1 MKTKICGVTNKED
14 AIWAINYGAD
24 YVGLNFFKESPR
36 HVTAGTAAKWVSE
49 VPPFAN
55 LVGVFVDAP
64 LKEIV
69 DTVVK
74 LKLKGVQLHGSESPA
89 MLNDL
94 RQTLS
99 GMGVKVFIV
108 KAFRV
113 QDESSLSAL
122 GDYQGAADYFLLDA
136 HSADAMGGTG
146 MTFNWDLALKAKDI
160 GTPIFLAGGLTPEN
174 VKDAVKKVQPFA
186 VDVASGV
193 EKSPKRKDLKKVQD
207 FIQNAKK

>member
-1 MKTKICGVTNKED
+1 MKTKVCGITNKDD

-24 YVGLNFFKESPR
+24 YIGLNFFKDSPR
-36 HVTAGTAAKWVSE
+36 HITASTAAKWVGE
-49 VPPFAN
+49 LPPFASV
-55 LVGVFVDAP
+55 VGVFVDAP
-64 LKEIV
+64 VKDIV
-69 DTVVK
+69 DAVIK

-89 MLNDL
+89 TLNEL

-99 GMGVKVFIV
+99 GLGHKIFIV

-113 QDESSLSAL
+113 QDEASLSSLA
-122 GDYQGAADYFLLDA
+122 DFQGAADYFLLDA

-146 MTFNWDLALKAKDI
+146 TTFNWDLAVKAKDA

-174 VKDAVKKVQPFA
+174 VKEAVKKVQPFA